1 MIRSGVSAR
10 RGATEPVTATALSR
24 SPRLLESL
32 SFGSSTAAE
41 QAAKLVT
48 NLVVAGL
55 LGPAVWGYWF
65 LLNLVI
71 RYGSLSHLGA
81 INGMSRE
88 VPAAIGRGEPAEA
101 DRLQHV
107 ALGWTT
113 ICLVVA
119 GCATIGV
126 VGVALGLLAVL
137 DLALTVVLLTSHQL
151 FTFVTGA
158 IKARGAFGSVSSLQY
173 TGAVAYPA
181 LVLPATMW
189 WGLPGFILAQAV
201 CYLVLSLVASRSLHG
216 LFRARW
222 DVPAARRLVSIGFPI
237 MLVGVVFTL
246 FSTIDRWVVSAHLGE
261 LALGHYSLTIMALAA
276 VALLPQVFSQLVYP
290 RMAASWAARH
300 DPTELRRHMTWQRTA
315 TLAAVVPT
323 SLILAALAHWGTRT
337 FLPEYQA
344 GATPMVVAMAAPI
357 FYSAGQGYG
366 NALNVL
372 GRQYV
377 YLAALVAATVVNIG
391 VSLVLV
397 GPYGLVGVA
406 IGTVAGFAAL
416 ALALLMSGS
425 VVFRRLER
433 SQDQRSP

>member
-10 RGATEPVTATALSR
+10 GAGTEPVTETALAR
-24 SPRLLESL
+24 TPRLLESL
-32 SFGSSTAAE
+32 SFGSSTATE
-41 QAAKLVT
+41 QAARLIT
-48 NLVVAGL
+48 NLVVAGV
-55 LGPAVWGYWF
+55 LGPATWGYWF
-65 LLNLVI
+65 MLNLAI

-88 VPAAIGRGEPAEA
+88 VPAAIGRGEPGEA

-107 ALGWTT
+107 ALGWTAVC
-113 ICLVVA
+113 IAVA
-119 GCATIGV
+119 CCATIGV
-126 VGVALGLLAVL
+126 AGVALGLLDVL
-137 DLALTVVLLTSHQL
+137 DLALTAVLLASHQL
-151 FTFVTGA
+151 FTFITSA
-158 IKARGAFGSVSSLQY
+158 IKARGEFGSVSRLQY
-173 TGAVAYPA
+173 SGAVIYPV
-181 LVLPATMW
+181 LVVPATLW
-189 WGLPGFILAQAV
+189 WGLSGYILAQAAS
-201 CYLVLSLVASRSLHG
+201 YLLLSLVAARSLPG
-216 LFRARW
+216 LFRAHL
-222 DVPAARRLVSIGFPI
+222 DSPTARRLVSIGFPI

-261 LALGHYSLTIMALAA
+261 VALGHYSLTIMALAA

-290 RMAASWAARH
+290 RMAASWAARR
-300 DPTELRRHMTWQRTA
+300 DPAELRRHMAWQRTA

-323 SLILAALAHWGTRT
+323 SLVLAALAHWGTST

-377 YLAALVAATVVNIG
+377 YLAALVAATVVNLA
-391 VSLVLV
+391 VSLLLV

-406 IGTVAGFAAL
+406 LGTVAGFAAL
-416 ALALLMSGS
+416 ASALLLSGA
-425 VVFRRLER
+425 VVFRRLR
-433 SQDQRSP
+433 HGNGQRSP